1 MVDHYGYIH
10 RQSPTDDIPLGAL
23 TAGRLFPVGL
33 QLNVDESTTGESR
46 HPSLEIEAVS
56 RFDVAATRG
65 EMENRSFPLTASG
78 QP

>member
-33 QLNVDESTTGESR
+33 QLNVDESVMGESG
-46 HPSLEIEAVS
+46 HPSLKIEAVS
-56 RFDVAATRG
+56 RFDVDG
-65 EMENRSFPLTASG
+65 HQG
-78 QP
+78 

>member
-23 TAGRLFPVGL
+23 TAGRLIPVGL
-33 QLNVDESTTGESR
+33 QLNVDESVMGESG

-56 RFDVAATRG
+56 RFDVDG
-65 EMENRSFPLTASG
+65 HQG
-78 QP
+78 